1 MAGFASLLDQFKQT
15 TAAVASATK
24 RPHPS
29 PHPAASDDQSAS
41 RNDINSAN
49 NGTQKIQKQHQTY
62 QYPGTPMQTI
72 YIACPANTETG
83 GPEALHQLC
92 HVINEGS
99 YLVADVHVDEVSIS
113 TSPAQHNNG
122 KKKKKPLKAYM
133 LYL

>member
-41 RNDINSAN
+41 RNDINCAN
-49 NGTQKIQKQHQTY
+49 SGTQQSQKQHQTY
-62 QYPGTPMQTI
+62 QYPGTPVQII

-83 GPEALHQLC
+83 GPEAFQRGELFGC
-92 HVINEGS
+92 
-99 YLVADVHVDEVSIS
+99 
-113 TSPAQHNNG
+113 
-122 KKKKKPLKAYM
+122 
-133 LYL
+133 